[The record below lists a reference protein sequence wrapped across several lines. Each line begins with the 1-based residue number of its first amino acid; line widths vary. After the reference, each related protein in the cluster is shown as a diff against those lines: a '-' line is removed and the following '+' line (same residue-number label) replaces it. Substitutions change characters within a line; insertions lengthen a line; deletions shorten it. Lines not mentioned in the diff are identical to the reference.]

1 MNIIAIDFGTKNI
14 GLAWCDTGIGA
25 VLPFG
30 VVKNAGEA
38 AKIIN
43 EEKSDLVLVGLPV
56 GTDGK
61 ENANTAR
68 VKKFTEEL
76 KNNIKAPI
84 EFVDERFTSFAADRM
99 GEGVSRDE
107 KSAMIILEDYLAK
120 KK

>member
-43 EEKSDLVLVGLPV
+43 EEKSTVFHPV
-56 GTDGK
+56 YK
-61 ENANTAR
+61 
-68 VKKFTEEL
+68 
-76 KNNIKAPI
+76 
-84 EFVDERFTSFAADRM
+84 
-99 GEGVSRDE
+99 
-107 KSAMIILEDYLAK
+107 
-120 KK
+120 